1 MQNVGDYYVR
11 MLTNIDLFKGETIG
25 ISIIF
30 SWLGLFIM
38 IYLFILASLILRAR
52 PSAAE
57 NRFMFLLLVAEG
69 FKASFDWKY
78 LYPFGPE
85 MMPIFQNVRVVW
97 YFFLVLS
104 LLLYVSVCAFYP
116 VKFFGFMNNKKVRNN
131 IYWILPVISF
141 LIVFSII
148 RSNDGIGNAFGNM
161 YYVKCL
167 TSTQE
172 QPIYES
178 YPIQDPDYQTSC
190 FDTPEYHPFAYFINE
205 STPISIL
212 LVWSQVLFSFISLL
226 FMKNA
231 QKNLKSSESNME
243 RVAEARAMFIGFTGK
258 TIFQGTAVAF
268 MIFLL
273 AQFGR
278 INLADVSIYLGQEYK
293 VGIFMVGLYGF
304 TLSILATALF
314 QGVMF
319 TYAIL
324 KNEILGIDQR
334 LRSVF
339 SNAVFAAIGGIL
351 LLITSETMESL
362 LGFGW
367 IGSII
372 IGVPMIILRRPILTI
387 LNRISGALM
396 PESLTKND
404 KTYLDA
410 YELAIADGII
420 TEKERGMLSF
430 QAKTLGLSDDRL
442 KFLESHF
449 DDKIKT

>member
-1 MQNVGDYYVR
+1 
-11 MLTNIDLFKGETIG
+11 
-25 ISIIF
+25 
-30 SWLGLFIM
+30 
-38 IYLFILASLILRAR
+38 
-52 PSAAE
+52 
-57 NRFMFLLLVAEG
+57 
-69 FKASFDWKY
+69 
-78 LYPFGPE
+78 
-85 MMPIFQNVRVVW
+85 
-97 YFFLVLS
+97 
-104 LLLYVSVCAFYP
+104 
-116 VKFFGFMNNKKVRNN
+116 
-131 IYWILPVISF
+131 
-141 LIVFSII
+141 
-148 RSNDGIGNAFGNM
+148 
-161 YYVKCL
+161 
-167 TSTQE
+167 
-172 QPIYES
+172 
-178 YPIQDPDYQTSC
+178 
-190 FDTPEYHPFAYFINE
+190 
-205 STPISIL
+205 
-212 LVWSQVLFSFISLL
+212 
-226 FMKNA
+226 MKNA
-231 QKNLKSSESNME
+231 QKNLESSGSNME

>member
-1 MQNVGDYYVR
+1 
-11 MLTNIDLFKGETIG
+11 
-25 ISIIF
+25 
-30 SWLGLFIM
+30 
-38 IYLFILASLILRAR
+38 
-52 PSAAE
+52 
-57 NRFMFLLLVAEG
+57 
-69 FKASFDWKY
+69 
-78 LYPFGPE
+78 
-85 MMPIFQNVRVVW
+85 
-97 YFFLVLS
+97 
-104 LLLYVSVCAFYP
+104 
-116 VKFFGFMNNKKVRNN
+116 
-131 IYWILPVISF
+131 
-141 LIVFSII
+141 
-148 RSNDGIGNAFGNM
+148 
-161 YYVKCL
+161 
-167 TSTQE
+167 
-172 QPIYES
+172 
-178 YPIQDPDYQTSC
+178 
-190 FDTPEYHPFAYFINE
+190 
-205 STPISIL
+205 
-212 LVWSQVLFSFISLL
+212 
-226 FMKNA
+226 
-231 QKNLKSSESNME
+231 ME
-243 RVAEARAMFIGFTGK
+243 RAAEARAMFIGFTGK
-258 TIFQGTAVAF
+258 TIFQGMAVAF

-339 SNAVFAAIGGIL
+339 SNAIFAAIGGIL
-351 LLITSETMESL
+351 LLVTSETMESL

-387 LNRISGALM
+387 LNRMSGSLM

-430 QAKTLGLSDDRL
+430 QAKTLGLSDVRL

-449 DDKIKT
+449 NDKIKT

>member
-131 IYWILPVISF
+131 IYWILPVISL

-161 YYVKCL
+161 YYVECL
-167 TSTQE
+167 AETQD
-172 QPIYES
+172 QPFYES
-178 YPIQDPDYQTSC
+178 YPIHDPEYHTSC

-212 LVWSQVLFSFISLL
+212 LVWSQVLFSFISLI

-231 QKNLKSSESNME
+231 QNNLKLSEANIE
-243 RVAEARAMFIGFTGK
+243 KVAEARAMFIGFTGK
-258 TIFQGTAVAF
+258 TLFQGMAVAF
-268 MIFLL
+268 MIFLSV
-273 AQFGR
+273 QFGR

-351 LLITSETMESL
+351 LLIASETMESL

-372 IGVPMIILRRPILTI
+372 IGVPMVVLRKPILTI
-387 LNRISGALM
+387 INRLSGSLM

-410 YELAIADGII
+410 YDLAIADGTI

-449 DDKIKT
+449 NDNLKP

>member
-1 MQNVGDYYVR
+1 
-11 MLTNIDLFKGETIG
+11 
-25 ISIIF
+25 
-30 SWLGLFIM
+30 
-38 IYLFILASLILRAR
+38 
-52 PSAAE
+52 
-57 NRFMFLLLVAEG
+57 
-69 FKASFDWKY
+69 
-78 LYPFGPE
+78 
-85 MMPIFQNVRVVW
+85 
-97 YFFLVLS
+97 
-104 LLLYVSVCAFYP
+104 
-116 VKFFGFMNNKKVRNN
+116 MNNKKVRNN

-178 YPIQDPDYQTSC
+178 YPIQDTDYQTSC

-231 QKNLKSSESNME
+231 QKNLESSGSNIE
-243 RVAEARAMFIGFTGK
+243 RAAEARAMFIGFTGK

-351 LLITSETMESL
+351 LLITSETMESF

-387 LNRISGALM
+387 LNRMSGALM

>member
-131 IYWILPVISF
+131 IYWILPVISL

-148 RSNDGIGNAFGNM
+148 RSNDGIGNVFGNM

-178 YPIQDPDYQTSC
+178 YPIHDTDYQTSC

-226 FMKNA
+226 FMRNA
-231 QKNLKSSESNME
+231 QKNLESSGSNKE
-243 RVAEARAMFIGFTGK
+243 RAAEARAMFIGFTGK

-278 INLADVSIYLGQEYK
+278 INLADVSRYLGQEYK

-387 LNRISGALM
+387 LNRMSGALM

-442 KFLESHF
+442 KFLESQF
-449 DDKIKT
+449 DDKIQT

>member
-131 IYWILPVISF
+131 IYWILPVISL

-148 RSNDGIGNAFGNM
+148 RSNDGIGNVFGNM

-178 YPIQDPDYQTSC
+178 YPIHDTDYQTSC

-226 FMKNA
+226 FMRNA
-231 QKNLKSSESNME
+231 QKNLESSGSNKE
-243 RVAEARAMFIGFTGK
+243 RAAEARAMFIGFTGK

-278 INLADVSIYLGQEYK
+278 INLADVSRYLGQEYK

-351 LLITSETMESL
+351 LLITSETMESF

-387 LNRISGALM
+387 LNRMSGALM

-442 KFLESHF
+442 KFLESQF
-449 DDKIKT
+449 DDKIQT

>member
-1 MQNVGDYYVR
+1 MLVSTVEKFLFVLIIFFSLKISAKDLDMEISGSVHSGYKIYDHYSFPPYFDQDKTQEIFSVARIIFEGDINNQYSYELHAVQAYDYSNVQTGVGGRSTSMLLFDLSDNWINDNDRSAHSYIDRASIKFFLQDVDIQVGRLATSFGKPTFWNLFDYY
-11 MLTNIDLFKGETIG
+11 
-25 ISIIF
+25 
-30 SWLGLFIM
+30 
-38 IYLFILASLILRAR
+38 
-52 PSAAE
+52 
-57 NRFMFLLLVAEG
+57 
-69 FKASFDWKY
+69 
-78 LYPFGPE
+78 
-85 MMPIFQNVRVVW
+85 
-97 YFFLVLS
+97 
-104 LLLYVSVCAFYP
+104 
-116 VKFFGFMNNKKVRNN
+116 
-131 IYWILPVISF
+131 
-141 LIVFSII
+141 
-148 RSNDGIGNAFGNM
+148 GN
-161 YYVKCL
+161 
-167 TSTQE
+167 
-172 QPIYES
+172 P
-178 YPIQDPDYQTSC
+178 
-190 FDTPEYHPFAYFINE
+190 
-205 STPISIL
+205 
-212 LVWSQVLFSFISLL
+212 
-226 FMKNA
+226 
-231 QKNLKSSESNME
+231 
-243 RVAEARAMFIGFTGK
+243 
-258 TIFQGTAVAF
+258 
-268 MIFLL
+268 
-273 AQFGR
+273 
-278 INLADVSIYLGQEYK
+278 YLGQEYK

-304 TLSILATALF
+304 TFSILATALF

-387 LNRISGALM
+387 LNRMSGALM

-430 QAKTLGLSDDRL
+430 QPKTLRLNDDWL

>member
-1 MQNVGDYYVR
+1 MQNVGDYYLR

-97 YFFLVLS
+97 YFFLILS
-104 LLLYVSVCAFYP
+104 LLLYISVCAFYP

-131 IYWILPVISF
+131 IYWILPILSF
-141 LIVFSII
+141 IIVLSII
-148 RSNDGIGNAFGNM
+148 KSSGGIGNAFGNM
-161 YYVKCL
+161 YYVECL
-167 TSTQE
+167 AETQE
-172 QPIYES
+172 QPFYES
-178 YPIQDPDYQTSC
+178 YPIHDPEYHTSC

-212 LVWSQVLFSFISLL
+212 LVWSQVLFSFISLI

-231 QKNLKSSESNME
+231 QKNLKLSEANIE

-258 TIFQGTAVAF
+258 TLFQGMAVAF

-351 LLITSETMESL
+351 LLIASETMESL

-372 IGVPMIILRRPILTI
+372 IGVPMVVLRKPILTI
-387 LNRISGALM
+387 INRLSGSLM

-410 YELAIADGII
+410 YMLAIADGTI
-420 TEKERGMLSF
+420 TEKERGMLLF

-449 DDKIKT
+449 NNNLKP